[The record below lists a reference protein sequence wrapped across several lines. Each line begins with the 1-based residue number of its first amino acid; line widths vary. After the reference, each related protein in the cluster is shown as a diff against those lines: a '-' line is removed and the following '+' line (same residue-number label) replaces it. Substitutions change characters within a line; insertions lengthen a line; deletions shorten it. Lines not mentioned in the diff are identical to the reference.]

1 MKHSHFVHKRYHG
14 KYSIE
19 DLVQEA
25 KLGAIK
31 AFRTFDP
38 SKNVK
43 LITHIYNYINFYLSH
58 YTRYD
63 TGLIKIPNAAF
74 SDLSKIPEIV
84 DSEIFQENYINER
97 CKTSSITDA
106 LVINKILTEEYL
118 SILTDKENVVQLVK
132 DAANKMVDKLKDI
145 VKKTDNKNNPNSSPE
160 SSSFTEYISDPAH
173 PFLIQ
178 KMYILI
184 EQGNTCQTINAL
196 LVADQMC

>member
-1 MKHSHFVHKRYHG
+1 MRTKQDIAEEKMLLQFNKLIMKHSHFVYKRYHG
-14 KYSIE
+14 KYAIE

-38 SKNVK
+38 AKNVK

-74 SDLSKIPEIV
+74 SDSSKIPEIV
-84 DSEIFQENYINER
+84 DSEIFQENYINEK
-97 CKTSSITDA
+97 CKTSSITDS

-118 SILTDKENVVQLVK
+118 SILTDKEKTILNLIYIEGYTFKEVANIYGVSRQF
-132 DAANKMVDKLKDI
+132 ANMTANKAL
-145 VKKTDNKNNPNSSPE
+145 NKIKE
-160 SSSFTEYISDPAH
+160 KF
-173 PFLIQ
+173 Q
-178 KMYILI
+178 
-184 EQGNTCQTINAL
+184 NTI
-196 LVADQMC
+196 